1 MGKRLKRLNLL
12 VRRRSHLTLLII
24 VGVIVLLLFFNDD
37 TSLALNLKYQNEIN
51 RLQNEIK
58 LNRDSAALYREKRL
72 SVLAGR
78 DELERL
84 ARERF
89 NMQKNTEDVYVIK

>member
-84 ARERF
+84 HELLCRLSDLA
-89 NMQKNTEDVYVIK
+89 

>member
-37 TSLALNLKYQNEIN
+37 TSLALNLKYHTDIN

>member
-58 LNRDSAALYREKRL
+58 LNQDSAALYREKRL

>member
-1 MGKRLKRLNLL
+1 MGKKLNRFNLWL
-12 VRRRSHLTLLII
+12 RRRSHLTLII
-24 VGVIVLLLFFNDD
+24 VGMFVILLLFFNDD
-37 TSLALNLKYQNEIN
+37 TSLALNMKYQTEIN
-51 RLQNEIK
+51 NIKAEIK
-58 LNRDSAALYREKRL
+58 LNEDSTIYYREKRM

-89 NMQKNTEDVYVIK
+89 NMQKPTEDVYIIR

>member
-24 VGVIVLLLFFNDD
+24 AGVIVLLLFFNDD

>member
-51 RLQNEIK
+51 H
-58 LNRDSAALYREKRL
+58 L
-72 SVLAGR
+72 SDL
-78 DELERL
+78 
-84 ARERF
+84 
-89 NMQKNTEDVYVIK
+89 

>member
-37 TSLALNLKYQNEIN
+37 TSLTLNLKYQNEIN

>member
-12 VRRRSHLTLLII
+12 VRRRSHLTLFII

>member
-24 VGVIVLLLFFNDD
+24 VGVIVVLLFFNDD

>member
-58 LNRDSAALYREKRL
+58 LNLDSAALYREKRL

>member
-84 ARERF
+84 ARECF

>member
-1 MGKRLKRLNLL
+1 M
-12 VRRRSHLTLLII
+12 
-24 VGVIVLLLFFNDD
+24 GVIVLLLFFNDD

-89 NMQKNTEDVYVIK
+89 NMQKNTEDVYVI

>member
-72 SVLAGR
+72 SVLSGR

>member
-58 LNRDSAALYREKRL
+58 LNRDSAVLYREKRL

>member
-37 TSLALNLKYQNEIN
+37 TSLALNLKSQNEIN

>member
-51 RLQNEIK
+51 RLQSEIK

>member
-24 VGVIVLLLFFNDD
+24 VGVIVLVLLFNDD

-58 LNRDSAALYREKRL
+58 LNRDSAVLYREKRL
-72 SVLAGR
+72 SVLAVR

>member
-51 RLQNEIK
+51 RLQNKIK

>member
-51 RLQNEIK
+51 QLQNEIK